1 MNLPGYIAK
10 RYILAKK
17 SHNAIN
23 IVSIISM
30 AGVVVGTIAF
40 ILILSVF
47 NGFDQL
53 VRSMYNSYY
62 SDIQVLPAEGKVFET
77 SDDFIAKISDI
88 EGVEVVSEIL
98 EDYALLVYNSR
109 QTVCRIKG
117 VSENYRQVNNIEDI
131 IWKGK
136 FELKYGSM
144 PRAIVGRGIAY
155 LLGVDID
162 ANAMEYLKV
171 FVPKRTAGITNDPN
185 KALNRK
191 NIKPSGIFSSQ
202 PDIDGK
208 YTIIPLETARQLF
221 DYQDMVSSLEV
232 KLKDANDYKV
242 TKKLLEETLGEKFI
256 VRDRYMQ
263 NELLYK
269 TMRTEKWAIFL
280 ILALVLIILLFSLVG
295 SISMLIIEKKKDI
308 SILYSL
314 GADRNLIRKIFYREG
329 ILITLAGLSSG
340 LLLGSIISFL
350 QQQYGL
356 VKLHGGFMID
366 AYPVDIQWFDLLVV
380 AITVFLIGAFSSWYP
395 VRFLLN
401 RNFNQLD
408 RA

>member
-1 MNLPGYIAK
+1 
-10 RYILAKK
+10 
-17 SHNAIN
+17 
-23 IVSIISM
+23 M

-62 SDIQVLPAEGKVFET
+62 SDIQIVPSEGKVFET
-77 SDDFIAKISDI
+77 SEDLIANITNID
-88 EGVEVVSEIL
+88 GVAVVAEIL
-98 EDYALLVYNSR
+98 EDNALLMYNGR

-117 VSENYRQVNNIEDI
+117 VSDNYSQVNNIEDI
-131 IWKGK
+131 IWQGK

-144 PRAIVGRGIAY
+144 PRAIVGRGIAF
-155 LLGVDID
+155 LLGVNVD
-162 ANAMEYLKV
+162 ADAMKYLKV
-171 FVPKRTAGITNDPN
+171 FVPKRTSGITHDPN

-208 YTIIPLETARQLF
+208 YAIIPLHTARQLF
-221 DYQDMVSSLEV
+221 DYEGMVSSLEI
-232 KLKDANDYKV
+232 KLTTVEGSKALKRE
-242 TKKLLEETLGEKFI
+242 LEKTLGENFI
-256 VRDRYMQ
+256 VKDRFMQ

-308 SILYSL
+308 SILHSL
-314 GADRNLIRKIFYREG
+314 GADQNLIRKIFYREG
-329 ILITLAGLSSG
+329 LMITIAGLSSG
-340 LLLGSIISFL
+340 LLLGSIICVL
-350 QQQYGL
+350 QEQFGL
-356 VKLHGGFMID
+356 VKLHGGFIID

-401 RNFNQLD
+401 RNFNQLN